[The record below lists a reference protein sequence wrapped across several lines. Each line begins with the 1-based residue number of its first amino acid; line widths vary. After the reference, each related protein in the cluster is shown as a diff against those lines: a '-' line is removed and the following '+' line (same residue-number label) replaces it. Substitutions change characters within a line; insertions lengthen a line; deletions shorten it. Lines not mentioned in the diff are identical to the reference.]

1 MMRRTC
7 AALLIA
13 GALLAVASAQTT
25 LTKASEIHQMYISDQ
40 ADRGVAM
47 EGTKP
52 TEVTDEQM
60 SANDAARRT
69 RAHQLA

>member
-1 MMRRTC
+1 
-7 AALLIA
+7 
-13 GALLAVASAQTT
+13 
-25 LTKASEIHQMYISDQ
+25 
-40 ADRGVAM
+40 M